1 VYVGHFLIISS
12 ISEISGDIKTP
23 MSYINQGIHCKWW
36 DYEDVVKTDSC
47 TFVHGIKELI
57 PKAFALHKLNY
68 IKI

>member
-1 VYVGHFLIISS
+1 
-12 ISEISGDIKTP
+12 

-36 DYEDVVKTDSC
+36 DYDDVVKTDSC